1 MKKSCYMLFLLITTI
16 KRMKACENGI
26 QMSKEQDGMFSS
38 HTISPFPSP
47 VPGKGGKSVPW
58 HVDKWIFVSGRMF

>member
-1 MKKSCYMLFLLITTI
+1 MLFLLITTI

-47 VPGKGGKSVPW
+47 LPGKGGKSAP
-58 HVDKWIFVSGRMF
+58 